1 MNNRLLFS
9 YPHLSF
15 CSLIKFFRGTTNKT
29 LPTKQFPEDCVL
41 VSSTF
46 IIISLRKL
54 SNSYPAYLSL
64 QKKLY
69 INLLE
74 MTILRHFQSMKLDG
88 EKSIMSLEFD
98 RVIKKLQDYHCLLR
112 ALL

>member
-1 MNNRLLFS
+1 
-9 YPHLSF
+9 
-15 CSLIKFFRGTTNKT
+15 
-29 LPTKQFPEDCVL
+29 
-41 VSSTF
+41 
-46 IIISLRKL
+46 
-54 SNSYPAYLSL
+54 
-64 QKKLY
+64 
-69 INLLE
+69 